1 MDFVFSFCVA
11 DRHDGCTQ
19 KARRIEAL
27 FAVVITVIVH
37 GEGRPVEDLL
47 GIGEIKAVF
56 FQVGS
61 TLDRIP
67 RKEMFMRTA
76 NSACVNPWAVRA
88 VMRVSANSNSGRNA
102 S

>member
-1 MDFVFSFCVA
+1 VA

-56 FQVGS
+56 LVLFDS
-61 TLDRIP
+61 PT
-67 RKEMFMRTA
+67 THA
-76 NSACVNPWAVRA
+76 
-88 VMRVSANSNSGRNA
+88 A
-102 S
+102 SCPLSSFDL